1 MAAISTM
8 IAVGGLAVAGAGAYT
23 ASKYAKKQVA
33 AQNEALAYQ
42 QKQNDLTAAR
52 QRRDAIRQARIAR
65 ANATNSAATQG
76 VLDSS
81 GSIGGVGSISSQLKD
96 NISFLDQWNQY
107 SDLGSQALG
116 RANVYGQRAQMAQTV
131 GGLGMAAF
139 SNADILGGLVGKVFK
154 GNGTKAA
161 SGNAG
166 INVG

>member
-8 IAVGGLAVAGAGAYT
+8 IAVGGLAVAGAGAYV
-23 ASKYAKKQVA
+23 ANKNAEAQVA

-131 GGLGMAAF
+131 SGLGMTVF
-139 SNADILGGLVGKVFK
+139 GNSDILGGLASKVFK
-154 GNGTKAA
+154 GSGSTKPVT
-161 SGNAG
+161 GNAG
-166 INVG
+166 I

>member
-23 ASKYAKKQVA
+23 ANKNAKKQVA

-96 NISFLDQWNQY
+96 NISFLDQWNQ
-107 SDLGSQALG
+107 
-116 RANVYGQRAQMAQTV
+116 
-131 GGLGMAAF
+131 
-139 SNADILGGLVGKVFK
+139 
-154 GNGTKAA
+154 
-161 SGNAG
+161 
-166 INVG
+166 